1 METTKNKAKRPPAQK
16 KPQPKKKVA
25 LDERQQPQASQK
37 RRVPGAAV
45 KQPPQKA
52 PHAKPRK
59 NAPVQEPVRVTP
71 EVVYLAPKPFSRN
84 RLLLRLATV
93 VAVVLA
99 LVVGLSLFFKV
110 ENIQVSGCE
119 QYTAYQIQQ
128 ASGISEGDQ
137 LLTFSRAKASGKIIS
152 ALPYVKEA
160 RVGIKLPGTVYIEIK
175 ELDMTYAIQARD
187 GSWWLIAADG
197 RVIEQIENT
206 ASSGYTRILGVQADG
221 PRADQKVQ
229 AAEPRTETE
238 TVPEGNAQG
247 ETLPTVA
254 QITGAQKLDVVLT
267 ILESL
272 EENSIIGLIEYIDVS
287 NLNNIT
293 MEYGQRLDI
302 VLGTSENL
310 PYKITYM
317 AQAISQLAEY
327 ETGELDVS
335 FKYSEKAL
343 LNPST

>member
-1 METTKNKAKRPPAQK
+1 MDTKERTRAAGTRRRTGTGGKTARRRAEASADRKRRTAAAPVRR
-16 KPQPKKKVA
+16 KVA
-25 LDERQQPQASQK
+25 RPREDLPPVTYTMPKPLSRGSFLLKLGSVA
-37 RRVPGAAV
+37 AAV
-45 KQPPQKA
+45 A
-52 PHAKPRK
+52 
-59 NAPVQEPVRVTP
+59 
-71 EVVYLAPKPFSRN
+71 
-84 RLLLRLATV
+84 
-93 VAVVLA
+93 AVMMC
-99 LVVGLSLFFKV
+99 LSLFFRV
-110 ENIQVSGCE
+110 DQVLVSGAE
-119 QYTAYQIQQ
+119 KYTPYKVLQ
-128 ASGISEGDQ
+128 ASGITEGDS
-137 LLTFSRAKASGKIIS
+137 LLSVNDARISGKIIS

-293 MEYGQRLDI
+293 MKYGQRLDI